1 MIGKIYRSCFPFFDT
16 AQHKL
21 SFKARP
27 VLIIGQAD
35 SNDFNVLPVSRVT
48 LQQYL
53 SQDYDIPLDPA
64 VYPLLGLSAKSY
76 VRVHKQGVVNAKDIV
91 SPYGD
96 LKGDYPDTYLRILA
110 KLEVYIKTLLDMAL

>member
-1 MIGKIYRSCFPFFDT
+1 MIGKIYSSRFPFFD
-16 AQHKL
+16 AVQHKL

-35 SNDFNVLPVSRVT
+35 SDDFNVLPVSRVT
-48 LQQYL
+48 LRQYL
-53 SQDYDIPLDPA
+53 SPDYDIPLEPS

-76 VRVHKQGVVNAKDIV
+76 FRVHKSGVVNVRDIV

-96 LKGDYPDTYLRILA
+96 LKSNYPDTYLRILA
-110 KLEVYIKTLLDMAL
+110 KLEMYIKTLLDTVL